1 MTHLEYFLKVLAKEG
16 YPNPSVDSI
25 AKMLD
30 YDLND
35 FLRDLKDVLGE
46 RGVTQ
51 FCEKAV
57 HKLSGEKGIRVDLSG
72 PNNDEFCYIHIYPI
86 AYDEDE
92 SENDVISNH
101 GWGESRILST
111 DPETGEADYLTIQEV
126 IENTDMGGWGELD
139 ELLDHI
145 KSEAYNIV
153 YNNCGFGIWWT

>member
-1 MTHLEYFLKVLAKEG
+1 MNVEYFLKVLKKEG
-16 YPNPSVDSI
+16 YPNPSVESI
-25 AKMLD
+25 AKFVDYNLD
-30 YDLND
+30 D
-35 FLRDLKDVLGE
+35 FLRDLKKILGE

-51 FCEKAV
+51 FCEKAIA
-57 HKLSGEKGIRVDLSG
+57 KLTGEKGLRIDLEG
-72 PNNDEFCYIHIYPI
+72 PYGDEFCYIHIYPI

-145 KSEAYNIV
+145 KSEAYNKV
-153 YNNCGFGIWWT
+153 QSNCGFGIWWT